1 MNPDYS
7 VTKKWSPVS
16 GTGRN
21 TGTPGD
27 TNNFNY
33 SICQIPQIVVSGGLF
48 ILWRPHTRCQTM
60 ISQAAIWDR
69 PWLEKGFMVV
79 IGWRIIYKL
88 WQLLS
93 KLRTNEWP
101 HESRTG
107 YLLSLLWLMIDG
119 DTWGAAGSA
128 WYSYWPGP
136 GPPACPCPLH
146 PLPVI
151 SCSPCN
157 LTTDYYNIPWPNKSE
172 IRNQVNNKSQLL

>member
-1 MNPDYS
+1 MNPDYL
-7 VTKKWSPVS
+7 VTKEWSPVS

-69 PWLEKGFMVV
+69 PCLEIGFMVV

-107 YLLSLLWLMIDG
+107 YLLSLLWLMV
-119 DTWGAAGSA
+119 THEEQRAV
-128 WYSYWPGP
+128 PGTP
-136 GPPACPCPLH
+136 TDQARGPQPAPAP
-146 PLPVI
+146 
-151 SCSPCN
+151 
-157 LTTDYYNIPWPNKSE
+157 Y
-172 IRNQVNNKSQLL
+172 IRSL

>member
-1 MNPDYS
+1 MVTSHQS
-7 VTKKWSPVS
+7 VALAGIPGHRMTPTILIIPFARYHKLWSQGVYLFCGDLTQGVRRWS
-16 GTGRN
+16 HKLLYGT
-21 TGTPGD
+21 
-27 TNNFNY
+27 
-33 SICQIPQIVVSGGLF
+33 V
-48 ILWRPHTRCQTM
+48 H
-60 ISQAAIWDR
+60 
-69 PWLEKGFMVV
+69 
-79 IGWRIIYKL
+79 GWRKDLWLLLDGVLYIIYKL

-157 LTTDYYNIPWPNKSE
+157 LTTDYYNIPWL
-172 IRNQVNNKSQLL
+172 V